1 MSMMCKMNEKCCKA
15 KGPCIHE
22 WMMMGV
28 MMMAVM
34 GAIGHWVLNW
44 F

>member
-1 MSMMCKMNEKCCKA
+1 MSLMCKMNEKCCAA

-22 WMMMGV
+22 WMMMAV
-28 MMMAVM
+28 MMAVM
-34 GAIGHWVLNW
+34 IGSLGHWLFNW